1 MKDELYLKKAKLK
14 LNKDFNQNVIFDEYQ
29 NGPMEEPNL
38 IAFDVDI
45 ERFKKYQMKIKELR
59 K

>member
-14 LNKDFNQNVIFDEYQ
+14 LNKDLNQNVIFDEYQ

-38 IAFDVDI
+38 IEFDVNI
-45 ERFKKYQMKIKELR
+45 EKFKKYQMKIKELR